1 MLVTIGRQA
10 SSVHWWTKNI
20 FRWTTGVHVNGGSE
34 KVRGKICFFLS
45 SVFLSATKMLDQ
57 WLSSKTIMEIAEDAD
72 PLLWHEVMV
81 LILRLHSRL
90 DNATKFLLLSNCN
103 TVLLYFIT
111 V

>member
-1 MLVTIGRQA
+1 MEEKKKNSKVHVGRQA

-20 FRWTTGVHVNGGSE
+20 FRWTTGVHVN
-34 KVRGKICFFLS
+34 FLS
-45 SVFLSATKMLDQ
+45 SMFLSATKMLDQ
-57 WLSSKTIMEIAEDAD
+57 WLYSKTIMKIAEDAD